1 MKLTFSDQP
10 FVSTLLVC
18 KWILIFIMASPTLAN
33 AQPAQCNNES
43 LTADSS
49 KGMRQQ
55 GIIQHTGNVI
65 FCNKTL
71 HLAADELVLKQ
82 TRQQQT
88 YTAKGDPV
96 VINQRNDSFYLT
108 AKSDISEYKPQ
119 QSSVDFS
126 GTVNIKLIN
135 TDNSQT
141 AIEADQLIYQ
151 FQNTDTDE
159 LTPVYFQAKGTP
171 AKFQFSRQNDTEV
184 IASAEY
190 IEYSFEQQILT
201 LTGNIR
207 FSQGES
213 LIKAE
218 KLIYNVTNQSWEVPQ
233 MDNQR
238 LEIIKKPES

>member
-1 MKLTFSDQP
+1 M
-10 FVSTLLVC
+10 
-18 KWILIFIMASPTLAN
+18 
-33 AQPAQCNNES
+33 
-43 LTADSS
+43 
-49 KGMRQQ
+49 
-55 GIIQHTGNVI
+55 
-65 FCNKTL
+65 
-71 HLAADELVLKQ
+71 
-82 TRQQQT
+82 
-88 YTAKGDPV
+88 
-96 VINQRNDSFYLT
+96 VINQRNDSFHLT

-119 QSSVDFS
+119 QSSVDFN
-126 GTVNIKLIN
+126 GAVNIKLIN